1 MSDFYKNA
9 EIIFTCKKH
18 NTSYK
23 KPSGCTGCTLE
34 VLKQK
39 LMYCDAH
46 GIWYSQNAP
55 CGKCETARLKQGNS
69 YERALG
75 EVNEQTQSDMLGR
88 SLDSSSPTAAMTSA
102 DKEKLQR
109 LFDVMKKRIEKSD
122 KYFRFFAG
130 LNLQYHSIEDQK
142 KYLEIMREWK
152 ADLRGKKAV

>member
-1 MSDFYKNA
+1 MIETIY
-9 EIIFTCKKH
+9 TCTKH
-18 NTSYK
+18 NTYYK
-23 KPSGCTGCTLE
+23 KPSGCTDCAAVALKTNTLF
-34 VLKQK
+34 
-39 LMYCDAH
+39 CDAH
-46 GIWYSQNAP
+46 GVYYSQHLP
-55 CGKCETARLKQGNS
+55 CGRCEAARLKHGNS

-88 SLDSSSPTAAMTSA
+88 SLGSSSPTAAMTSA

-130 LNLQYHSIEDQK
+130 LNLQYLSIEDQK